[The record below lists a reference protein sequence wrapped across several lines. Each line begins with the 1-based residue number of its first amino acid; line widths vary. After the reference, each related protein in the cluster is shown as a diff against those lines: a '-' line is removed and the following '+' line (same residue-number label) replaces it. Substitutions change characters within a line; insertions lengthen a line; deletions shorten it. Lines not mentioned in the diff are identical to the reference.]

1 MKTVFLAVEDD
12 LSEAVA
18 HQLLRRVCGASCVPQ
33 RLGGGRARG
42 SGQIRKNLSQYID
55 LASKQPVAV
64 ITDLDDRICPIALI
78 SDWFGSR
85 KVPAGMAFR
94 IAVRETESWLMADR
108 SGFSAFLDVPE
119 HLIPDNVHS
128 IAQPKEYL
136 IRIANRAKRDL
147 RSEILP
153 ARGSLARQ
161 GLGYNDALSRFVRE
175 SWNTETAKTGSE
187 SLRRAISG
195 LERLRHVWRLRG
207 HAMPHTPTKGRKT

>member
-1 MKTVFLAVEDD
+1 MNTVFLAVEDD
-12 LSEAVA
+12 LSEAVV
-18 HQLLRRVCGASCVPQ
+18 HKLLRGVCGASCVPQ
-33 RLGGGRARG
+33 RLGRGRAG
-42 SGQIRKNLSQYID
+42 GNSQIRKNLLQYVD
-55 LASKQPVAV
+55 LASKQPVVV
-64 ITDLDDRICPIALI
+64 ITDLDDCNCPIALI

-108 SGFSAFLDVPE
+108 SGFSAFLEVPE
-119 HLIPDNVHS
+119 HVIPDNVEA
-128 IAQPKEYL
+128 IAHPKEYL
-136 IRIANRAKRDL
+136 IRIANGAKRDL

-175 SWNTETAKTGSE
+175 SWNAETAKTGSE

-207 HAMPHTPTKGRKT
+207 HAMSHTPAKGRKT